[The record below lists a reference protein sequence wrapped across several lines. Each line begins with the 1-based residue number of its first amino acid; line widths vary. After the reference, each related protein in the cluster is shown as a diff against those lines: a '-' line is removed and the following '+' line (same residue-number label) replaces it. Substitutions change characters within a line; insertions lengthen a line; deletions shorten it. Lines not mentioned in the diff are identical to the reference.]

1 VFSRVFY
8 SHDCAF
14 SIERG
19 NGKLVAQKMPWE
31 TRGGRSYYYRK
42 ERRGGRVF
50 SVYEGGGLG
59 GQLAEARET
68 AEREKRAQSRAELR
82 REMARQDA
90 IDAQVEAS
98 WKVAERAA
106 RALLE
111 AAGFH
116 RHKRQW
122 RLRRDEAKA
131 G

>member
-1 VFSRVFY
+1 
-8 SHDCAF
+8 
-14 SIERG
+14 
-19 NGKLVAQKMPWE
+19 MPWE
-31 TRGGRSYYYRK
+31 TRGGRRYFYRK

-59 GQLAEARET
+59 GQLAEAR
-68 AEREKRAQSRAELR
+68 AEEERKTRAQSRAELR
-82 REMARQDA
+82 REMAHQDA
-90 IDAQVEAS
+90 IDVKVEAS

-116 RHKRQW
+116 QHKRQW